1 MLQVM
6 ASLGTYCPEEKDPEK
21 VRSPS
26 LPLPKVKTLFK
37 DINKKLRTG
46 DVVGIRGFPG
56 RTDLGELSI
65 LPREL
70 TLLAP
75 SLWKI
80 PREWYEIKDPD
91 IKYRKVPISLPLNP
105 EIPGLDCQQEHS
117 RCLLQAKSRN
127 FRVCF

>member
-1 MLQVM
+1 MQ
-6 ASLGTYCPEEKDPEK
+6 
-21 VRSPS
+21 
-26 LPLPKVKTLFK
+26 VKTLFK

-46 DVVGIRGFPG
+46 DVVGIRGIPG

-80 PREWYEIKDPD
+80 PREWYEIQG
-91 IKYRKVPISLPLNP
+91 S
-105 EIPGLDCQQEHS
+105 GH
-117 RCLLQAKSRN
+117 
-127 FRVCF
+127 